1 MKTNKTTALE
11 GFKAVDFVRKVRSQI
26 NKETQNMTFF
36 ELKKYFENKTALNM
50 AIS

>member
-1 MKTNKTTALE
+1 MQTHKTTALE

-26 NKETQNMTFF
+26 NKETQNMTFS
-36 ELKKYFENKTALNM
+36 ELKKYFENKSVFNM